1 MATMATSLLD
11 WILDILRDPDH
22 RNAFQH
28 DPDGYARHH
37 GFGDLSS
44 ADVHDALWLIADNQS
59 ASFDHH
65 DRGHRDHDRHDGD
78 RHDHHNQGHHYPPPH
93 HYDHN
98 EHAGHYLNS
107 YIRTNSHFIDSRD
120 TNFDDSIHQK
130 VNTHGGDFDQHIDND
145 PVIASGDHAIAAHG
159 DIRDSTLTSGN
170 HNIVGDNDHAVTGSH
185 NNTAFGSG
193 NATESS
199 FSDARFGDGSA
210 VSLGGDADGHSEH
223 NATNTSVHG
232 GHGATSVN
240 TAGDHASAN
249 SSLDQTH
256 TDVDQHF
263 EQDDHTRIDTHS
275 ESGSHDHVDAS
286 DSHDIN
292 IHP

>member
-1 MATMATSLLD
+1 MATNSLLD

-22 RNAFQH
+22 RSAFQH
-28 DPDGYARHH
+28 DPEGYSNHH

-65 DRGHRDHDRHDGD
+65 DRGHNNRDHGD
-78 RHDHHNQGHHYPPPH
+78 HNQGHHYPPPH
-93 HYDHN
+93 HYDNH

-107 YIRTNSHFIDSRD
+107 YIHNNHAFIDSRD
-120 TNFDDSIHQK
+120 TDVDNSIHQR
-130 VNTHGGDFDQHIDND
+130 VETHGGDFDQHIDND
-145 PVIASGDHAIAAHG
+145 PVVVSGDHAIGAHG

-170 HNIVGDNDHAVTGSH
+170 HNVVGDHNEAVTGSH

-199 FSDARFGDGSA
+199 FDHARFGDGSA
-210 VSLGGDADGHSEH
+210 VSVGGDAEGHSEH

-232 GHGATSVN
+232 GDGATSVN
-240 TAGDHASAN
+240 VAGEHGAAN
-249 SSLDQTH
+249 SNVDQEH
-256 TDVDQHF
+256 TDTESHF
-263 EQDDHTRIDTHS
+263 EQDDHSRADNHA
-275 ESGSHDHVDAS
+275 EAGSHNSIDAH
-286 DSHDIN
+286 DSHNTDV
-292 IHP
+292 HL

>member
-1 MATMATSLLD
+1 MATSLLD

-22 RNAFQH
+22 RQAFQH

-78 RHDHHNQGHHYPPPH
+78 HNRHDGGHHYPPPH

-107 YIRTNSHFIDSRD
+107 YIHNNYRFIDDRD
-120 TNFDDSIHQK
+120 TDVDNSIHQR
-130 VNTHGGDFDQHIDND
+130 VDTDGGDFHQHIDND
-145 PVIASGDHAIAAHG
+145 PVVVSGDHAIGAHG

-170 HNIVGDNDHAVTGSH
+170 HNVVGDNNEAVTGSH

-193 NATESS
+193 DALHTS
-199 FSDARFGDGSA
+199 FDDARFGDGSA
-210 VSLGGDADGHSEH
+210 VSVGGDARGESEH
-223 NATNTSVHG
+223 NDTSTSVRG
-232 GHGATSVN
+232 GDGATSVN
-240 TAGDHASAN
+240 VAGDHGDAN
-249 SSLDQTH
+249 SNVNQEH
-256 TDVDQHF
+256 TDVDQRF
-263 EQDDHTRIDTHS
+263 EQDDHTRTDDHS
-275 ESGSHDHVDAS
+275 ESGSHNSIDTH
-286 DSHDIN
+286 DSHDVDL
-292 IHP
+292 HL